1 MNQATRASFKAAAA
15 EEANIEEVALF
26 PIPDLVAFPGTVIPL
41 HVFEPRYRKMVH
53 DCVESGRKIGVCHTV
68 KEIRPAKKQ
77 QSKDEALNQNQA
89 TYQPQA
95 VFSAGP
101 CEIKDLL
108 DDGRIQASID
118 MVGRYRLIEE
128 VQTLPYRV
136 VRAERLEDCDA
147 EEDYSE
153 QTQHI
158 TALLIELL
166 GRQGKELAKILTSD
180 DWADQ
185 TSSEFSNRLFQYIR
199 FDAPRM
205 QKLLELTSVVERLD
219 AIERLL
225 NGEDLED
232 LVD

>member
-1 MNQATRASFKAAAA
+1 MNQASSTKLTLVADAVDQDV
-15 EEANIEEVALF
+15 EIALF

-53 DCVESGRKIGVCHTV
+53 DCSSSGRMVGICHTV
-68 KEIRPAKKQ
+68 KEIHAAKPKQ
-77 QSKDEALNQNQA
+77 TQEEALASNQA
-89 TYQPQA
+89 TYVPQA
-95 VFSAGP
+95 IFSAGP
-101 CEIKDLL
+101 CEIRDVL
-108 DDGRIQASID
+108 DDGRIHATVD
-118 MVGRYRLIEE
+118 MVGRYRMVEE

-136 VRAERLEDCDA
+136 VRAERLVDRDA
-147 EEDYSE
+147 TEDYSE
-153 QTQHI
+153 RTQHI

-180 DWADQ
+180 DWIDQ

-199 FDAPRM
+199 FDASRM
-205 QKLLELTSVVERLD
+205 QKILELTSVIERLE

-225 NGEDLED
+225 SGEDLED

>member
-1 MNQATRASFKAAAA
+1 
-15 EEANIEEVALF
+15 
-26 PIPDLVAFPGTVIPL
+26 
-41 HVFEPRYRKMVH
+41 MVH

-77 QSKDEALNQNQA
+77 QSKEEALNQNQA

-101 CEIKDLL
+101 CEIKDVL

-166 GRQGKELAKILTSD
+166 GRQEKNWRK
-180 DWADQ
+180 
-185 TSSEFSNRLFQYIR
+185 FSPVTIGPIR
-199 FDAPRM
+199 PQASFRTGCFSTFDSMR
-205 QKLLELTSVVERLD
+205 QECKSCS
-219 AIERLL
+219 
-225 NGEDLED
+225 N
-232 LVD
+232 

>member
-1 MNQATRASFKAAAA
+1 MNQATSASFKAAAA

-136 VRAERLEDCDA
+136 VRAE
-147 EEDYSE
+147 
-153 QTQHI
+153 QI
-158 TALLIELL
+158 
-166 GRQGKELAKILTSD
+166 GRAH
-180 DWADQ
+180 
-185 TSSEFSNRLFQYIR
+185 
-199 FDAPRM
+199 
-205 QKLLELTSVVERLD
+205 V
-219 AIERLL
+219 
-225 NGEDLED
+225 
-232 LVD
+232 

>member
-1 MNQATRASFKAAAA
+1 MNQATSASLKAVAA
-15 EEANIEEVALF
+15 EETNVEEVALF

-41 HVFEPRYRKMVH
+41 HVFEPRYRKMIH

-77 QSKDEALNQNQA
+77 QSKEEALNQNQA
-89 TYQPQA
+89 TYQPQS

-101 CEIKDLL
+101 CEIKDVL

-166 GRQGKELAKILTSD
+166 RQGKELAKILTSD

-185 TSSEFSNRLFQYIR
+185 TQASFPTVCSSTFDSMRPECKSCSN
-199 FDAPRM
+199 
-205 QKLLELTSVVERLD
+205 
-219 AIERLL
+219 
-225 NGEDLED
+225 
-232 LVD
+232 

>member
-1 MNQATRASFKAAAA
+1 MNQATSASPKAAASV
-15 EEANIEEVALF
+15 EINVEEVALF
-26 PIPDLVAFPGTVIPL
+26 PIPDLVAFPGTEIPL

-77 QSKDEALNQNQA
+77 QSKEEALNQNQA

-101 CEIKDLL
+101 CEIKDVLE
-108 DDGRIQASID
+108 DGRIQASID

-147 EEDYSE
+147 KEDYSC
-153 QTQHI
+153 
-158 TALLIELL
+158 LLYTSPSPRDK
-166 GRQGKELAKILTSD
+166 RQSRMP
-180 DWADQ
+180 
-185 TSSEFSNRLFQYIR
+185 SS
-199 FDAPRM
+199 A
-205 QKLLELTSVVERLD
+205 
-219 AIERLL
+219 
-225 NGEDLED
+225 
-232 LVD
+232 